1 MTPTPVL
8 PVPDDAPRA
17 TTTGT
22 PAGPGAGA
30 SAGRDVALVAV
41 FAALIIVLSLVPSVP
56 VGAAGVPISLQ
67 TLGVMLAALIL
78 GPWRG
83 LAAVAVYV
91 ALGAA
96 GLPVFA
102 LGTAGLV
109 VMNGPTAGYIYG
121 WLPGAVVTGVVAL
134 LAVRRT
140 RGRLPL
146 LVLAAALGGVVVTYL
161 GGWIGLMIVLGF
173 SPLEAVL
180 AGVLPYLPGDGV
192 KVVLAAF
199 AAAAVHR
206 AFPDVLVRRA
216 GRAAPVSAT

>member
-1 MTPTPVL
+1 MTSSPAA
-8 PVPDDAPRA
+8 PVPDDVD
-17 TTTGT
+17 G
-22 PAGPGAGA
+22 GPGGGAG
-30 SAGRDVALVAV
+30 AGRDVALVAV
-41 FAALIIVLSLVPSVP
+41 FAALIVVLALVPAVP

-67 TLGVMLAALIL
+67 TLGIMLAALVL

-83 LAAVAVYV
+83 VAAVSVYV

-102 LGTAGLV
+102 QGNAGLAV
-109 VMNGPTAGYIYG
+109 LAGPTGGYVLG
-121 WLPGAVVTGVVAL
+121 WFPGAVVTGVVAL
-134 LAVRRT
+134 LAVRRS

-146 LVLAAALGGVVVTYL
+146 LILAGALGGVVVTYL
-161 GGWIGLMIVLGF
+161 GGWLGLMLVLDF
-173 SPLEAVL
+173 SPGQAFV

-199 AAAAVHR
+199 VAASVHR

-216 GRAAPVSAT
+216 VAVEPVASS